1 MNKSNNFIKS
11 LSFSKIIIIV
21 APLAV
26 VVISQLVFNRDSK
39 YFLPDLSL
47 ASGIISY
54 FISIYLI
61 DSTDQIKEKI
71 QTHNLSALQLQTN
84 IKKLKENGE
93 SLSISLN
100 NFKEIILKI
109 EIEYNKS
116 EVISTELLEEYDMNR
131 LKLATI
137 LEDYRVAIIQYG
149 SKDFNFDNYIL
160 LINRTRVNQVKR
172 SLSEILREMKS
183 QTQRLIMVVELIPQL
198 DELNKGI

>member
-54 FISIYLI
+54 YISIYLI

-183 QTQRLIMVVELIPQL
+183 QTQKLIMVVEIIPQL

>member
-1 MNKSNNFIKS
+1 M
-11 LSFSKIIIIV
+11 LSYI
-21 APLAV
+21 L
-26 VVISQLVFNRDSK
+26 LVW
-39 YFLPDLSL
+39 Y
-47 ASGIISY
+47 
-54 FISIYLI
+54 
-61 DSTDQIKEKI
+61 
-71 QTHNLSALQLQTN
+71 
-84 IKKLKENGE
+84 IKKNLKKVIKKIPK
-93 SLSISLN
+93 L
-100 NFKEIILKI
+100 ILKI

>member
-54 FISIYLI
+54 YISIYLI